1 MALCRFS
8 LGIRIYSF
16 LSRLIYKSY
25 IMSDVHFSN
34 TKRIWFVFGL
44 LSVVTTVEVFLGI
57 VKPEALHLTRF
68 LGMNLLNWIF
78 YILTIFK
85 AYYIVWAFMH
95 MEGEKSILRKVV
107 VAPVIF
113 LVLYLLFILLT
124 EADYIFEVF
133 KNSTIKWNF

>member
-1 MALCRFS
+1 
-8 LGIRIYSF
+8 
-16 LSRLIYKSY
+16 
-25 IMSDVHFSN
+25 MSHDHEYVSN

-57 VKPEALHLTRF
+57 VKPGF
-68 LGMNLLNWIF
+68 LEFNHFVGLNLLNWIF

-95 MEGEKSILRKVV
+95 MEGEKSSLRWAVV
-107 VAPVIF
+107 SPVIF

-124 EADYIFEVF
+124 EGHYIYGVF
-133 KNSTIKWNF
+133 KDSTIKWNF

>member
-1 MALCRFS
+1 
-8 LGIRIYSF
+8 
-16 LSRLIYKSY
+16 
-25 IMSDVHFSN
+25 MSHEHVSN
-34 TKRIWFVFGL
+34 IKRIWFVFGL

-57 VKPEALHLTRF
+57 VKPEVFHLNYF

-78 YILTIFK
+78 YALTIFK

-95 MEGEKSILRKVV
+95 MEGERGSLRWAVV
-107 VAPVIF
+107 TPVIF

-133 KNSTIKWNF
+133 KNATIKWNF

>member
-1 MALCRFS
+1 
-8 LGIRIYSF
+8 
-16 LSRLIYKSY
+16 
-25 IMSDVHFSN
+25 MSHEHVSN

-57 VKPEALHLTRF
+57 LKPDALHMNHL

-95 MEGEKSILRKVV
+95 MEGEKSSLRWAV

-113 LVLYLLFILLT
+113 LVLYLLFILLV